1 MKSKLENDSFH
12 IIKTISGEIS
22 LDFTSQNIS
31 KKFKLIKPKNMR
43 RKKRRKLMIKEQ
55 KNIIKKRESQL
66 ESIIA
71 NKIKKKFI
79 PLPLINKEID
89 NIEKKHQ
96 FPSSKLYVINNNSFS
111 YINVNNI
118 LKKETIYQQ
127 TDNIKEKNNNLNL
140 KKVENIIVYYF
151 KNNFECKYHT
161 NNRYIA
167 YCSKC
172 QINLCQKCLTN
183 ELNHIEHK
191 IFFYKDIMPSKIQIK
206 YYQTLFLFSRYYLQR
221 IRDII
226 IGIYYDLSELY
237 KAEKN
242 KDNKQYIKNI
252 LNKLKIQY
260 KIFYRKNYYQ
270 LIFAKRIISIICYW
284 KDLQCINYQIIKNL
298 SDLKINSV
306 KIPDLYDQHITNKA
320 RIMIEFMQY
329 NSNNIL
335 KSSWASLPNI
345 IYNYKNSEN
354 DKKSVDP
361 IDIEKFKSFSDVFVK
376 NPGVIYKPKK
386 EDQYNND
393 INIIIN
399 SKIKNIQVKENNNK
413 EIIYTSNKNKKK
425 NIIDDTNNENED
437 DITISN
443 NLINID
449 NKKLKN
455 RNNSIKIIEKGDNIL
470 NNLDSNLIKK
480 YITENLPLPSTEEV
494 EFKKDV
500 EYLYYDKNVQKKIN
514 CKYHGEF
521 KKNTLIRH
529 GRGLFIWEDGE
540 YYLGHWVNDKREGK
554 GKNYYANGDIYEG
567 EYRNGKKEGKGIYK
581 WNNGDRYEGDWRN
594 DMKEGEGKYKCNN
607 GDKYIGLFKMDKIE
621 GNGLYIWANKNT
633 YKGQF
638 KNNEIEG
645 KGILNYICSNANKEM
660 KDIHS
665 KLSNKKN
672 REKHGTNNNNPNNDK
687 QYVEIFTCD
696 RSTNKINNSKYENSD
711 INTNYK

>member
-1 MKSKLENDSFH
+1 MKSKLKNDSFH

-22 LDFTSQNIS
+22 LDFSSQNIS

-43 RKKRRKLMIKEQ
+43 RKNRRKLMIKEQ
-55 KNIIKKRESQL
+55 KNIIKKREPQL
-66 ESIIA
+66 ESIIS
-71 NKIKKKFI
+71 NKIKKEFI
-79 PLPLINKEID
+79 PLPLINNEK
-89 NIEKKHQ
+89 NIEKRYQ

-111 YINVNNI
+111 YINANNI
-118 LKKETIYQQ
+118 LKKKTIYQQ
-127 TDNIKEKNNNLNL
+127 IDNIKDKNNNLNL
-140 KKVENIIVYYF
+140 NKVENIIVYYF
-151 KNNFECKYHT
+151 KNNFECKFHP

-172 QINLCQKCLTN
+172 EINLCQKCLTN

-191 IFFYKDIMPSKIQIK
+191 IFFYKDIMPSKMQIK

-237 KAEKN
+237 KVEKS
-242 KDNKQYIKNI
+242 KDNKHYIDNI

-260 KIFYRKNYYQ
+260 KIFYRKNFYQ

-298 SDLKINSV
+298 SDLIINSV
-306 KIPDLYDQHITNKA
+306 KIPDLFEQHITNKA

-335 KSSWASLPNI
+335 KSSGASLPNI
-345 IYNYKNSEN
+345 IYNYKNNEN
-354 DKKSVDP
+354 DNNLGHP

-376 NPGVIYKPKK
+376 NPGVIYKPKN
-386 EDQYNND
+386 EDQCNND
-393 INIIIN
+393 INIIIS
-399 SKIKNIQVKENNNK
+399 SKIKNIQDKENNNE
-413 EIIYTSNKNKKK
+413 EIIYKINNIKK
-425 NIIDDTNNENED
+425 NIIEDTSNENED
-437 DITISN
+437 DIAISN
-443 NLINID
+443 NLMNID

-455 RNNSIKIIEKGDNIL
+455 SNNSIKIKKKEENIL
-470 NNLDSNLIKK
+470 SNLDSNLIKK

-500 EYLYYDKNVQKKIN
+500 EYLYYDKNDQKKIN

-521 KKNTLIRH
+521 KKDTLIRH

-540 YYLGHWVNDKREGK
+540 YYLGYWINDKREGK

-581 WNNGDRYEGDWRN
+581 WNNET
-594 DMKEGEGKYKCNN
+594 DMKVIGEM
-607 GDKYIGLFKMDKIE
+607 I
-621 GNGLYIWANKNT
+621 
-633 YKGQF
+633 
-638 KNNEIEG
+638 
-645 KGILNYICSNANKEM
+645 
-660 KDIHS
+660 
-665 KLSNKKN
+665 
-672 REKHGTNNNNPNNDK
+672 
-687 QYVEIFTCD
+687 
-696 RSTNKINNSKYENSD
+696 
-711 INTNYK
+711 